1 MNDRPTHRRPATFKL
16 DDPHVVV
23 MSPDDDSRAVRGTV
37 QVVPEP
43 EPAALPVPRDDG
55 LLAPPR
61 GFRWGTLFW
70 SSLGGLVLLGAGL
83 GLTNLVED
91 LFNRSQGLG
100 FLGLAV
106 TLVFVVALIAIVG
119 RELIGHARLATI
131 EKLHARAEATL
142 ASDDRAEAQA
152 IVDRLAKAE
161 FPVSQ
166 LAIIGNDLKMVE
178 RVTGRLTYGR
188 AALTGSASGAC
199 ATGSTRPRRC
209 APGPGST
216 APIWRRSRRCW
227 RGGQRCGGS
236 AATSRAANSS
246 STRRR
251 ISSRIGRTAGRS
263 SPAGS

>member
-91 LFNRSQGLG
+91 LFNRVSIG
-100 FLGLAV
+100 
-106 TLVFVVALIAIVG
+106 TRVVVLPKSG
-119 RELIGHARLATI
+119 T
-131 EKLHARAEATL
+131 T
-142 ASDDRAEAQA
+142 RAEAQQS
-152 IVDRLAKAE
+152 VPPLS
-161 FPVSQ
+161 P
-166 LAIIGNDLKMVE
+166 
-178 RVTGRLTYGR
+178 
-188 AALTGSASGAC
+188 
-199 ATGSTRPRRC
+199 
-209 APGPGST
+209 AP
-216 APIWRRSRRCW
+216 
-227 RGGQRCGGS
+227 QRQ
-236 AATSRAANSS
+236 AVNLATS
-246 STRRR
+246 
-251 ISSRIGRTAGRS
+251 GLY
-263 SPAGS
+263 